1 MSKVNIN
8 DNFFEGHYK
17 KIWKDL
23 IPAELTQK
31 ELDFMVPYFE
41 LKKGSSILD
50 LMCGHGRHTLGLAR
64 KGIKVTAIDNL
75 AEYIDEIKATAEIEA
90 LPIQTIKQSILDLQA
105 GGNHD
110 LAICMGNSLQFF
122 DAEDL
127 SIILEVVSKSLK
139 KGGHLLIN
147 SWSIAEISIRNF
159 KEEVS
164 SPMGEFQFNAKSTWH
179 FSPSR
184 IEIQSSI
191 ISPDG
196 SSEDRNSVDYIYS
209 LNEME
214 WMLKEGGFKMKEVY
228 SIPGRKKFSFGEARA
243 YIVAENVGNNQ

>member
-17 KIWKDL
+17 KIWRDL

-31 ELDFMVPYFE
+31 ELDFMIPYFE
-41 LKKGSSILD
+41 LKPGSSVLD

-64 KGIKVTAIDNL
+64 KGIKVTSVDTLADYINEIIDTT
-75 AEYIDEIKATAEIEA
+75 EKEA
-90 LPIQTIKQSILDLQA
+90 LPIQTIKQSILDLPP
-105 GGNHD
+105 GGDHD

-122 DAEDL
+122 DTED
-127 SIILEVVSKSLK
+127 IAVILKIVSKSVK

-179 FSPSR
+179 FSPAR

-191 ISPDG
+191 ISADG

-214 WMLKEGGFKMKEVY
+214 WMLAEGGFKMKEVY
-228 SIPGRKKFSFGEARA
+228 SIPGRKKFSLGEPRA
-243 YIVAENVGNNQ
+243 YIVAENIGNNQ